1 MDWMEQRKA
10 ALKRDFESVT
20 EKSWN
25 HFYCPILHRD
35 EDAELCRAHVINEAF
50 READRSWTV
59 QRADVDNY
67 YGSLFEADFV
77 AMDKKDDPIVE
88 EALVDKDVA
97 RQFRPKFVLDGDVKE
112 HYIPSD
118 VDSVPEGHTTF
129 AFHLDDSIVPY
140 TLKLAPEQVTQSLDG
155 RWEVLVDKDIRLAAL
170 VSLLKCAHLTL
181 FHLLGY
187 RYALSSGGLHLG
199 REILGRFYLKTRGLP
214 REKAIE
220 IAKFHFKP
228 YASVVRPV
236 ISMSAD
242 FKGTLTDGY
251 FYACGSGA
259 NPWGLGIL
267 IKFSGQTH
275 MVIVPTL
282 QDADSAVTFSNF
294 LDSSFPR
301 IEART
306 GRILPDRFELS
317 TESHMMEW
325 PETTFDPTE

>member
-25 HFYCPILHRD
+25 HFYCPILYRD

-88 EALVDKDVA
+88 EALVDKNVA

-155 RWEVLVDKDIRLAAL
+155 RWEVLVDKDIQACRTCVSPKVRAPDPVPLAW
-170 VSLLKCAHLTL
+170 
-181 FHLLGY
+181 
-187 RYALSSGGLHLG
+187 LSVCPFVWRSSSWPG
-199 REILGRFYLKTRGLP
+199 
-214 REKAIE
+214 
-220 IAKFHFKP
+220 
-228 YASVVRPV
+228 
-236 ISMSAD
+236 
-242 FKGTLTDGY
+242 
-251 FYACGSGA
+251 
-259 NPWGLGIL
+259 
-267 IKFSGQTH
+267 
-275 MVIVPTL
+275 
-282 QDADSAVTFSNF
+282 DSWAF
-294 LDSSFPR
+294 LSEDTWF
-301 IEART
+301 
-306 GRILPDRFELS
+306 
-317 TESHMMEW
+317 TEGEG
-325 PETTFDPTE
+325 D